1 MTMLDAVIKALTQMV
16 SPPFRALLFKAMGL
30 ALVLVVLAG
39 IGVHRLLLWLASLGE
54 NWAESVLGST
64 AHAPLVALAWI
75 LSVAAGL
82 GIIVGSVFLMPAV
95 TALVGSFFVDDI
107 ALEVER
113 QHYPDQPVGTRLP
126 LLRAILEG
134 VKTALLAVA
143 VYLIAVPSLLVAGL
157 GTVIFFI
164 ASAYL
169 LGRVYFELAAM
180 RYRSPSEAKMLRKRN
195 QHTVFMAGLFIA
207 AFVSIPIV
215 SLATPLFAM
224 ALMVHVHK
232 RTMIG
237 GAWKTDGGATA
248 ELAPIS
254 GRAS

>member
-1 MTMLDAVIKALTQMV
+1 MLDAVIKALTQMV
-16 SPPFRALLFKAMGL
+16 SPPFRALLVKAMGL
-30 ALVLVVLAG
+30 ALLLIVLTG
-39 IGVHRLLLWLASLGE
+39 IGLHRLLIWLASLGE
-54 NWAESVLGST
+54 NWAEGLLGST

-82 GIIVGSVFLMPAV
+82 GIIVGSIFLMPAV
-95 TALVGSFFVDDI
+95 TALVGSLFVDDI
-107 ALEVER
+107 ALEVEQ
-113 QHYPDQPVGTRLP
+113 QHYPGQPGGKRLP
-126 LLRAILEG
+126 LLRAILQG

-157 GTVIFFI
+157 GTIIFFI

-169 LGRVYFELAAM
+169 LGREYFELAAM
-180 RYRSPSEAKMLRKRN
+180 RYRSPAEAKILRKRN
-195 QHTVFMAGLFIA
+195 QHAVFMAGLFIA

-215 SLATPLFAM
+215 NLATPLFAM

-237 GAWKTDGGATA
+237 GERKTDAGATA
-248 ELAPIS
+248 AELRPIS
-254 GRAS
+254 GRVS